1 MQDLPENTNLDEES
15 LLVAEAQLLLAEK
28 RTSLSTIRT
37 GIAVAALPLSVV
49 SVLIATSKLYDPT
62 SMRHLLIPVLAACLL
77 LFVFGIYLMVRAV
90 TRLRKYDHLLQSLR
104 ARNSRLAELLR

>member
-1 MQDLPENTNLDEES
+1 MATGDDVDDET

-49 SVLIATSKLYDPT
+49 SILIATSRMYDPAG
-62 SMRHLLIPVLAACLL
+62 MAHLLVPLLGACAL
-77 LFVFGIYLMVRAV
+77 LFLFGAWLMLHATIRIHRYDQ
-90 TRLRKYDHLLQSLR
+90 RLRALQ
-104 ARNSRLAELLR
+104 ARNRRVAELLQ